1 MVKSKL
7 TPKDRKP
14 SEPGGGRIR
23 KLAGRVLATFGVGEV
38 FAVCGTAGLCYGAWL
53 IYEPAGYLVGGS
65 LFLAAGILI
74 AYAAIPRPEG
84 K

>member
-1 MVKSKL
+1 MKSKL

-14 SEPGGGRIR
+14 SEPRDRWIR
-23 KLAGRVLATFGVGEV
+23 KLAVRLVGTFGPGEVLAMI
-38 FAVCGTAGLCYGAWL
+38 GTTALCYGAWL

-74 AYAAIPRPEG
+74 ARAAIPRPEG